1 MRALALRDDG
11 RTWFNLGVIRFKQN
25 NTKGAL
31 EAFERAAKHAET
43 KEQAAREI
51 DKLRT
56 AKGDAG
62 PAREIQRSGSTSVQ
76 PTSPPRY

>member
-1 MRALALRDDG
+1 
-11 RTWFNLGVIRFKQN
+11 VIRFKQN

-56 AKGDAG
+56 AAKGDAG
-62 PAREIQRSGSTSVQ
+62 PAREMQKPGSTSVQ